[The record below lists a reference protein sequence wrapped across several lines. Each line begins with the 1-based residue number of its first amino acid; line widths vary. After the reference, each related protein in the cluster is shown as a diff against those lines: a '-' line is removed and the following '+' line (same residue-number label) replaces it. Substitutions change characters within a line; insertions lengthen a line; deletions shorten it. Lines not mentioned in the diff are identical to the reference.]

1 MLVCDQERENYL
13 FLVPSLITIY
23 RIQKKDYSLEG
34 KCFRFL
40 IKNETLKMF
49 PTLLFSTSFWNKITT
64 NVLRNLVLDTLF
76 QKHKKRYIEN
86 LVKFIIPLMN
96 ILFPFILFSCIYLFY
111 FTNNF
116 EDRFRSFKILQQMLP
131 FFLSAFSHFMK
142 YELKVYDPT
151 RSVKILKRQ

>member
-64 NVLRNLVLDTLF
+64 NVSRNLVLDTLF
-76 QKHKKRYIEN
+76 QKHKKKQKIYRKSGKIYNSTHEYFISLHFISMNLYFISLITLRTDFALLRSCSRCCNFFMYI
-86 LVKFIIPLMN
+86 
-96 ILFPFILFSCIYLFY
+96 FPF
-111 FTNNF
+111 
-116 EDRFRSFKILQQMLP
+116 
-131 FFLSAFSHFMK
+131 
-142 YELKVYDPT
+142 YEVMN
-151 RSVKILKRQ
+151 

>member
-23 RIQKKDYSLEG
+23 RIQKKDHSFEG

-49 PTLLFSTSFWNKITT
+49 PTLLFNTSFWNKITT

-76 QKHKKRYIEN
+76 QKHKKKQKIYRKSGKIYNSTHEYFISLHFISMN
-86 LVKFIIPLMN
+86 LYFISLITLRTDFALLRSCSRCCNFFYVHFP
-96 ILFPFILFSCIYLFY
+96 IL
-111 FTNNF
+111 
-116 EDRFRSFKILQQMLP
+116 
-131 FFLSAFSHFMK
+131 
-142 YELKVYDPT
+142 
-151 RSVKILKRQ
+151 

>member
-23 RIQKKDYSLEG
+23 RIQKKDYSFEG

-76 QKHKKRYIEN
+76 QKHKKKQKIYRKSGKIYNSTHEYFISLHFISMN
-86 LVKFIIPLMN
+86 LYFISLITLRTDFALLRSCSRCCNFFYVRFP
-96 ILFPFILFSCIYLFY
+96 IL
-111 FTNNF
+111 
-116 EDRFRSFKILQQMLP
+116 
-131 FFLSAFSHFMK
+131 
-142 YELKVYDPT
+142 
-151 RSVKILKRQ
+151 